1 MTDGN
6 NGTTTTMESSQPNTS
21 NDDEIYQL
29 EQSLKEARQELTEAK
44 EKIARLEAEN
54 AELRRRA
61 GLGAAGNKNGQ
72 ADTGEQ
78 GIRNAQDPA
87 ADGCGSET
95 KINGDENEEK
105 KDDETPGND
114 GIAPGMDE
122 AEEANA
128 AHDAQHR
135 TPEGN
140 DTTNNAPTQEGT
152 DEPNDRNDDI
162 DEDDESVVDS
172 ENDESESDDDDDEED
187 QDEQQQQLEPPTSP
201 ADDIRLRAARTL
213 IWADSA
219 IKRAEALKEQQAAA
233 ESTRG
238 SVVSGETPRSAS
250 NAGRSSFGVGTN
262 NKPPSTVRIA
272 QSVDTDSQAGSDEDD
287 ASFLSD
293 DDESDANN
301 DDSYSTNSQSG
312 QRRRGPLARIGR
324 FLEDKMDDVADRLVA
339 MDTSDNR
346 SLHSGSL
353 AGGGPSG
360 GLPPR
365 SPPGNYKYCNDAMKK
380 KMGGD
385 DDASTR
391 TPTSVR
397 SGGDGDGDGNGS
409 EAKPKPMMNE
419 AMMRLS
425 SEKKKRTGFGSRLF
439 NG

>member
-1 MTDGN
+1 MIGIMTNTRKVEKDGTSGRIVPSSIPKTSSLCSLKSSVESRVETIQKIRLEKRVACPSFFSVEMRPFQKCRHAMFN
-6 NGTTTTMESSQPNTS
+6 LLIFSQQQRPMTAGKFSGTTTTMESSQPNTS
-21 NDDEIYQL
+21 NDDEISQL
-29 EQSLKEARQELTEAK
+29 KQSLEEVKEELSEAK

-61 GLGAAGNKNGQ
+61 ELGVGNKNGQ

-78 GIRNAQDPA
+78 GVLNSQNTA
-87 ADGCGSET
+87 ADSSGGEMKS
-95 KINGDENEEK
+95 NADGNEER
-105 KDDETPGND
+105 KDDDTPGNE
-114 GIAPGMDE
+114 GMASGMKE
-122 AEEANA
+122 SEEANA
-128 AHDAQHR
+128 AHEAQQI
-135 TPEGN
+135 TP
-140 DTTNNAPTQEGT
+140 QEGDENNDEAKEDA
-152 DEPNDRNDDI
+152 DEPNGRSDGI
-162 DEDDESVVDS
+162 DGDGESVES
-172 ENDESESDDDDDEED
+172 SHGGESESDDDADDEED
-187 QDEQQQQLEPPTSP
+187 RDEQQQQQQEPPTSP

-219 IKRAEALKEQQAAA
+219 I
-233 ESTRG
+233 
-238 SVVSGETPRSAS
+238 
-250 NAGRSSFGVGTN
+250 N
-262 NKPPSTVRIA
+262 
-272 QSVDTDSQAGSDEDD
+272 
-287 ASFLSD
+287 
-293 DDESDANN
+293 
-301 DDSYSTNSQSG
+301 
-312 QRRRGPLARIGR
+312 
-324 FLEDKMDDVADRLVA
+324 DVADRLVA

-353 AGGGPSG
+353 AGGGASG

-397 SGGDGDGDGNGS
+397 SGGDGDGNGS